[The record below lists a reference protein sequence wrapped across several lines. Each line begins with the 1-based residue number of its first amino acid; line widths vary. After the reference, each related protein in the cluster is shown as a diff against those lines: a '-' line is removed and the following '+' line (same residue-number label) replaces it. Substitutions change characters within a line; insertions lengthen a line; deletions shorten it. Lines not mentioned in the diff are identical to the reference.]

1 MRATDLALAGVF
13 VFFEIV
19 NQRAYAEEVYFD
31 PGLLSP
37 VNGSETLADTALL
50 AQGAQPPGEYRV
62 HIFVNGE
69 PALTSSVRFE
79 LDENKKLY
87 PCLGFSAFRKLGVD
101 MSKIKSTSGDNDAT
115 KGCVA
120 MQEYFPDARVKF
132 DFANLKLDIK
142 LPQTVLLDEA
152 QEGVPQ
158 EEWDDGVPA
167 LITSYQISGQ
177 QQLSQ
182 RDDINGNQAYANL
195 TNGINLGAWRF
206 RNNSTLDSDKGWETL
221 TNYVETVIKPLKA
234 ELTLGDATTP
244 GDIFDSLL
252 LRGVQLGSD
261 TDMIP
266 DQQNGFAPV
275 IHGIAKSNARVTIKD
290 KGFVIWQRS
299 VPQGPFTIADLAP
312 ISDGGQLDVTVTEAD
327 GSESH
332 FSVNYASV
340 PQLLRSGQVQFNL
353 AAGKVIDDNA
363 SGVDLPQVAQATIS
377 WGLPLDLTL
386 YGGVQFSD
394 IHSAFSAGMGAD
406 LKAAGALALDVTQA
420 KIDQPLMMN
429 GNTET
434 RQEGKMVR
442 LTWHNTLGD
451 WGPSM
456 QLTNRWYLDNYLSL
470 KDALSS
476 EWLSDHSLKHRETD
490 LNINQ
495 TINDSNNFYFSL
507 NETEYRDNNVSRN
520 AQVSWNTSFDLFSL
534 SLAFSMNRQ
543 SIQNEWDKQLSLTL
557 TVPFASLY
565 PESRPSLSY
574 TTGSNLKNSLSNQVG
589 MNGTFSN
596 NQSLNWNT
604 QLSYNTQQGQDSSQS
619 ASAGLDYQGKYG
631 QLGGTLISDTRQ
643 YLSWNASGSLVA
655 HRHGITA
662 GPYSN
667 GALAIVTVP
676 DVADLPFE
684 NGLNS
689 STDGSGNVLVPN
701 IRNYRRNAIRIDTR
715 NADKNIEFP
724 STSVSLVPTR
734 DAVVAAVIEPR
745 VGRKVVATVSY
756 RDGFPPFGAIAR
768 VNKEQET
775 FFMGD
780 QGQVYLTAM
789 PDKGVIHVEWGD
801 NQHCD
806 APFVLPQVDRQ
817 KALPVTLVPVSCQ

>member
-1 MRATDLALAGVF
+1 MRATDLALACMLVLLDMF
-13 VFFEIV
+13 
-19 NQRAYAEEVYFD
+19 NQSAYADMYFD

-37 VNGSETLADTALL
+37 VNGSKTIDDATLL
-50 AQGAQPPGEYRV
+50 AQGAQPPGEYSV

-69 PALTSSVRFE
+69 PAMVSSVRFE
-79 LDENKKLY
+79 LDENNKLY

-101 MSKIKSTSGDNDAT
+101 MSKIKSKSDDNDTT

-120 MQEYFPDARVKF
+120 MQEYFPDASVKF

-167 LITSYQISGQ
+167 LITSYQVSGQ
-177 QQLSQ
+177 QQFSQ
-182 RDDINGNQAYANL
+182 RDQGNQAYANL
-195 TNGINLGAWRF
+195 TNGFNLGAWRF
-206 RNNSTLDSDKGWETL
+206 RNTSTLDSDKGWETL

-290 KGFVIWQRS
+290 KGYVIWQRS
-299 VPQGPFTIADLAP
+299 VPQGPFTITDLAP
-312 ISDGGQLDVTVTEAD
+312 ISDGGQLDVTITEAD

-340 PQLLRSGQVQFNL
+340 PQLLRNGQVQFNL
-353 AAGKVIDDNA
+353 AAGKYIDDNSA
-363 SGVDLPQVAQATIS
+363 VNDLPQVAQATIS
-377 WGLPLDLTL
+377 WGLPLDITL
-386 YGGVQFSD
+386 YGGAQFSD
-394 IHSAFSAGMGAD
+394 IHSAFSAGVGAD
-406 LKAAGALALDVTQA
+406 LQAAGALALDITQA
-420 KIDQPLMMN
+420 KIDQPLVMN
-429 GNTET
+429 GSTET
-434 RQEGKMVR
+434 SEQGKMIR
-442 LTWHNTLGD
+442 LTWHDSLGD
-451 WGPSM
+451 WGTNI
-456 QLTNRWYLDNYLSL
+456 QLSNRWYMDNYLSL
-470 KDALSS
+470 KDALSA

-490 LNINQ
+490 FNINQ
-495 TINDSNNFYFSL
+495 TLNDSNNFYFSL
-507 NETEYRDNNVSRN
+507 NETEYRDNNISRN
-520 AQVSWNTSFDLFSL
+520 AQLSWNTSFDLFNL

-543 SIQNEWDKQLSLTL
+543 SIQNEWDKQLSITF
-557 TVPFASLY
+557 TVPFAELY

-574 TTGSNLKNSLSNQVG
+574 TTSSNLKNSLSNQLG
-589 MNGTFSN
+589 MNGAFSN

-631 QLGGTLISDTRQ
+631 QLGGTFISDTSQ
-643 YLSWNASGSLVA
+643 YLSWNASGTLVA

-667 GALAIVTVP
+667 GALAIVSVP

-684 NGLNS
+684 NGQNS
-689 STDGSGNVLVPN
+689 STDGSGNVLIPN
-701 IRNYRRNAIRIDTR
+701 IRHYRRNAIRVDTR
-715 NADKNIEFP
+715 KADKSVEFQ

-734 DAVVAAVIEPR
+734 DAVVAASLEPR

-756 RDGFPPFGAIAR
+756 RDGFPPFGAIAK
-768 VNKEQET
+768 VNKEKET

-780 QGQVYLTAM
+780 QGQVYLTAV
-789 PDKGVIHVEWGD
+789 PEKGVIHVQWGD

-806 APFVLPQVDRQ
+806 APFALPPVDRQ
-817 KALPVTLVPVSCQ
+817 KALPVTLISMSCQ